1 MLPHQLPAS
10 RRRAPGTPLAKLVCG
25 DFANFRRAPYFVDSR
40 KAENVFRQAFLLT
53 FFVLLAASGSH
64 AQTTAELQHH
74 SAKRANTSD
83 TWPQQAV
90 RGAHAMVVTDEA
102 LGSQAGVTILKQ
114 GGNAVDAAVAVA
126 FALAVVEPAAGNIGG
141 GGFMLVRLADGKT
154 NFFDYREVAPAN
166 ATRDMYIQNGKLV
179 PDASTLGYRSVA
191 VPGTVAGLELALKTH
206 GTMKLA
212 QVMAPAIHLAKN
224 GFAITEKLVR
234 EFDDEK
240 PGLEKFSVSKRL
252 FLTNSQNK
260 NHPYKVGDIF
270 RQPELAATLERIA
283 KNGAADFYRGE
294 TARMLVADMQSNGG
308 IITADDLTN
317 YQPKIR
323 EVLRAHYQIEGH
335 RWDVLT
341 SPPPSSGGVAIIEAL
356 NILRQT
362 QLKGWDDLQSV
373 RMVLEAMR
381 RVFADRAAYLADP
394 DYSDVPVAG
403 LISDCYGQELFATID
418 PQHASSS
425 KEIKA
430 GIPHVCGISAGQSVA
445 PNTGVSLGEGPH
457 TTHFSVVDSAE
468 NAVASTYTLND
479 SYGSHVTS
487 SAGFL
492 LNDEMDDFTTQP
504 GVPNALFGLMQSDA
518 NAIAPN
524 HRPLSSMTPTM
535 LLRDGKLSFVT
546 GSPGG
551 PAIISA
557 TLLTVIDWMRLGMD
571 AQAAINAPRFHHQ
584 WLPDEVVLEKEF
596 SPAFE
601 QALNANGYST
611 KRKGH
616 IGLVNAI
623 GIDAQNGDR
632 LGAAD
637 PRDHGSAVGY

>member
-1 MLPHQLPAS
+1 MPPAPLPAPRHRAPGISHAKLACANFGIARRTAHLVLAKKTKSAFLRGFLLTLFLLVPAS
-10 RRRAPGTPLAKLVCG
+10 R
-25 DFANFRRAPYFVDSR
+25 
-40 KAENVFRQAFLLT
+40 
-53 FFVLLAASGSH
+53 SH
-64 AQTTAELQHH
+64 AQTAAELQRHPANH
-74 SAKRANTSD
+74 SNTSD

-90 RGAHAMVVTDEA
+90 RGSHAMVATDEA
-102 LGSQAGVTILKQ
+102 LGSQAGITILKQ

-126 FALAVVEPAAGNIGG
+126 FALAVVEPAAGNLGG
-141 GGFMLVRLADGKT
+141 GGFMLVRVADGKT
-154 NFFDYREVAPAN
+154 NFFDYREVAPAK
-166 ATRDMYIQNGKLV
+166 ATRDMYIQDGKLI

-191 VPGTVAGLELALKTH
+191 VPGTVAGLELVLKTH
-206 GTMKLA
+206 GNMKLA
-212 QVMAPAIHLAKN
+212 QVMAPAIRLAKY
-224 GFAITEKLVR
+224 GFPITEKLVR
-234 EFDDEK
+234 EFDEEK
-240 PGLEKFSVSKRL
+240 PGLEKFSVSKRI
-252 FLTNSQNK
+252 FLTNAGNNRAYQ
-260 NHPYKVGDIF
+260 VGDIF

-283 KNGAADFYRGE
+283 KNGADDFYRGE
-294 TARMLVADMQSNGG
+294 TAHLLVADMQSNGG
-308 IITADDLTN
+308 IITLDDLAN
-317 YQPKIR
+317 YRPKIR

-356 NILRQT
+356 NILKQT
-362 QLKGWDDLQSV
+362 QLKGWDDLPSV

-403 LISDCYGQELFATID
+403 LISDCYGKELFATID

-425 KEIKA
+425 KEIRA
-430 GIPHVCGISAGQSVA
+430 GTPHVCGISAGQSIA
-445 PNTGVSLGEGPH
+445 PNTVVSLGEGPH
-457 TTHFSVVDSAE
+457 TTHFSVVDAAG

-479 SYGSHVTS
+479 SYGSHATS

-504 GVPNALFGLMQSDA
+504 GVPNALFGLIQSDA

-551 PAIISA
+551 PTIISA
-557 TLLTVIDWMRLGMD
+557 TLLSVINWMRLGMD
-571 AQAAINAPRFHHQ
+571 AQAAINSPRFHHQ

-601 QALNANGYST
+601 QALNADGYAT

-623 GIDAQNGDR
+623 GIDAQTGDR